1 MTRSIRRLHAG
12 LAGAAILAML
22 AAIWAGWI
30 RLGWDWSA
38 IQPTLPAVHG
48 PLMIGSFLGTLIS
61 LERAVAVKKWWAYL
75 APIFS
80 ALGGFMLIAGL
91 PAVHP
96 PLAGLLLTL
105 GSAGLLIVFY
115 YIVRLQQNWFH
126 GIMALGAGC
135 WLVGNLL
142 WASGT
147 PIYRLVLWW
156 AAFLI
161 LTICAE
167 RLELGRLV
175 RLTHRQQ
182 NWFLGGTATLV
193 LSLAASLIWMQTGTR
208 LVGISLI
215 WLSIWLWRYDLA
227 RRTIRTKGLPRFA
240 ASCLL
245 SGYTWLGLAG
255 TWCVIFGNP
264 AAGTRYDAMLHMIF
278 LGFVMSMIFGHA
290 PIIFPAVLNLQI
302 NFQPLLYL
310 PLILLHASLALRV
323 SADLFLW
330 QSGRLW
336 GGLLNGIAIL
346 GFFGLFLASQPGLMR
361 KPVAEKA

>member
-1 MTRSIRRLHAG
+1 
-12 LAGAAILAML
+12 
-22 AAIWAGWI
+22 
-30 RLGWDWSA
+30 
-38 IQPTLPAVHG
+38 
-48 PLMIGSFLGTLIS
+48 MIVTTWNTF
-61 LERAVAVKKWWAYL
+61 A
-75 APIFS
+75 
-80 ALGGFMLIAGL
+80 
-91 PAVHP
+91 
-96 PLAGLLLTL
+96 
-105 GSAGLLIVFY
+105 
-115 YIVRLQQNWFH
+115 
-126 GIMALGAGC
+126 
-135 WLVGNLL
+135 
-142 WASGT
+142 
-147 PIYRLVLWW
+147 
-156 AAFLI
+156 
-161 LTICAE
+161 
-167 RLELGRLV
+167 
-175 RLTHRQQ
+175 
-182 NWFLGGTATLV
+182 
-193 LSLAASLIWMQTGTR
+193 
-208 LVGISLI
+208 
-215 WLSIWLWRYDLA
+215 
-227 RRTIRTKGLPRFA
+227 RFA
-240 ASCLL
+240 ATCLL

>member
-1 MTRSIRRLHAG
+1 MTQGIRRLHAG

-48 PLMIGSFLGTLIS
+48 PLMIGGFLGTLIS
-61 LERAVAVKKWWAYL
+61 LERAVALKKWWAYL

-80 ALGGFMLIAGL
+80 ALGGVMLMVSL

-96 PLAGLLLTL
+96 PLAALLLTL
-105 GSAGLLIVFY
+105 GSAGLVFVFY
-115 YIVRLQQNWFH
+115 YIVRLQKNWYH
-126 GIMALGAGC
+126 AIMALGAGC

-142 WASGT
+142 WTSGT

-182 NWFLGGTATLV
+182 TWFLGGTATLV
-193 LSLAASLIWMQTGTR
+193 VGLAATLVWMQTGTR

-215 WLSIWLWRYDLA
+215 WLSIWLWRHDLA

-240 ASCLL
+240 AVCLL

-255 TWCVIFGNP
+255 AWCVIFGNP
-264 AAGTRYDAMLHMIF
+264 GAGTRYDAMLHMIF

-302 NFQPLLYL
+302 SFRPVLYL
-310 PLILLHASLALRV
+310 ALILLHASLALRIL
-323 SADLFLW
+323 ADLLLW

-346 GFFGLFLASQPGLMR
+346 GFFVLFLAGLPKLR
-361 KPVAEKA
+361 HTPATEKT

>member
-1 MTRSIRRLHAG
+1 MTHRIGRLHAS

-30 RLGWDWSA
+30 RLGWDWPA
-38 IQPTLPAVHG
+38 IQPTLPAFHG
-48 PLMIGSFLGTLIS
+48 PLMVGGFLGTLIS

-80 ALGGFMLIAGL
+80 ALGGLMLIAGL
-91 PAVHP
+91 PAIHP
-96 PLAGLLLTL
+96 PLAALLLTF
-105 GSAGLLIVFY
+105 GSAGLVVVFLH
-115 YIVRLQQNWFH
+115 IVRLQQNRYH
-126 GIMALGAGC
+126 LIMALGAGC

-142 WASGT
+142 WTGGT

-175 RLTHRQQ
+175 RLTRRQE
-182 NWFLGGTATLV
+182 NWFLGGTALLI
-193 LSLAASLIWMQTGTR
+193 LSLAATLVWMQTGTR
-208 LVGISLI
+208 LVGVSLI
-215 WLSIWLWRYDLA
+215 WLSIWLWQHDLA

-240 ASCLL
+240 AACLL
-245 SGYTWLGLAG
+245 GGYTWLGLAG
-255 TWCVIFGNP
+255 AWCVIFGNP

-302 NFQPLLYL
+302 NFQPILYS
-310 PLILLHASLALRV
+310 PLILLHASLALRIL
-323 SADLFLW
+323 ADLLLW

-346 GFFGLFLASQPGLMR
+346 GFFVLFLASQPGLR
-361 KPVAEKA
+361 HTPATEKG